1 MKTLTFHVNYNNQIY
16 TYKSGAEVM
25 IFDYG
30 VNNEIDRKYSMKA
43 LKEYVALVYELYL
56 SDSNDYT
63 PLCNLCDYVARNWKK
78 LKNKDRYDILDEFYS
93 KL

>member
-1 MKTLTFHVNYNNQIY
+1 MKTLSFHVNYDNKIY
-16 TYKSGAEVM
+16 TYKSGTEAM

-56 SDSNDYT
+56 TDSNDYT
-63 PLCNLCDYVARNWKK
+63 PLCNLCDYVAKNWKK
-78 LKNKDRYDILDEFYS
+78 LKTKDRYAILDEFYS